1 MPYTIFIVMN
11 IKSLIK
17 EEIYSFNISETEF
30 YLNEVVK
37 KINFLTEDGKKE
49 PDMEW
54 DFTDIKKDIDN
65 SKKWVKSVGDVKKY
79 LKVLFEKIKNSPKQV
94 KNKVIK
100 YVLLS
105 FLGFISLKSLNNII
119 TDVSDEK
126 IEISEPKSVD
136 LPKIKVD
143 TTTKVEKTPKIIKIR
158 SASDS
163 LVEFLKEE
171 EKFRALAYKL
181 GDGMVTIGYGHAEYI
196 NKSDIIPY
204 KTRIDTVK
212 AEEYLR
218 QDIKKAEG
226 GLNKILD
233 KWEQDGLKHNIT
245 QNQYD
250 AMISMIFNMGRTGFR
265 RSDFIK
271 KVKEGDMDAAHN
283 QLLNTSSQLFKKFPG
298 LKKRRQREAELFS
311 SSEDIS

>member
-1 MPYTIFIVMN
+1 MFQ
-11 IKSLIK
+11 KL
-17 EEIYSFNISETEF
+17 
-30 YLNEVVK
+30 
-37 KINFLTEDGKKE
+37 
-49 PDMEW
+49 
-54 DFTDIKKDIDN
+54 
-65 SKKWVKSVGDVKKY
+65 
-79 LKVLFEKIKNSPKQV
+79 KNSPKNL

-100 YVLLS
+100 YVLVS
-105 FLGFISLKSLNNII
+105 FLGFISIKSLNNVIN
-119 TDVSDEK
+119 DVSDEK
-126 IEISEPKSVD
+126 IEVLDPKSVD
-136 LPKIKVD
+136 LPNIALD
-143 TTTKVEKTPKIIKIR
+143 STTNIGKTPKIIKIR

-163 LVEFLKEE
+163 LVDFLKEE

-204 KTRIDTVK
+204 KTKIDTVK

-226 GLNKILD
+226 GLNRILN

-283 QLLNTSSQLFKKFPG
+283 QMLNTSSQLFKKFPG
-298 LKKRRQREAELFS
+298 LKKRRQREAELFG
-311 SSEDIS
+311 SSEDVS

>member
-1 MPYTIFIVMN
+1 MPINIFIIMD
-11 IKSLIK
+11 IKELIK
-17 EEIYSFNISETEF
+17 EEIYIFNISETQF
-30 YLNEVVK
+30 YLNEVVQR
-37 KINFLTEDGKKE
+37 INFLTEDGKKK

-54 DFTDIKKDIDN
+54 DLTDFKKDIDN
-65 SKKWVKSVGDVKKY
+65 SKKWVKTTEDIKQY
-79 LKVLFEKIKNSPKQV
+79 LKLLFQKLKNSPKNL

-105 FLGFISLKSLNNII
+105 FLGFISLKGLNNII
-119 TDVSDEK
+119 NDVSDEK
-126 IEISEPKSVD
+126 IEVLDPKSVD
-136 LPKIKVD
+136 LPSIEVD
-143 TTTKVEKTPKIIKIR
+143 STTNVEKEPKIIKIR

-163 LVEFLKEE
+163 LVKFLKEE

-226 GLNKILD
+226 GLNRILD
-233 KWEQDGLKHNIT
+233 KWEQDGLKHDIT

-298 LKKRRQREAELFS
+298 LEKRRQREAELFG
-311 SSEDIS
+311 SSEDVS

>member
-1 MPYTIFIVMN
+1 MN
-11 IKSLIK
+11 IKRLIK
-17 EEIYSFNISETEF
+17 EEIYIFNTSETEF

-37 KINFLTEDGKKE
+37 KINLLTEDGKKE

-65 SKKWVKSVGDVKKY
+65 SKKWVKTVDDVKKY
-79 LKVLFEKIKNSPKQV
+79 LKVLFEKIKNSPKMV

-143 TTTKVEKTPKIIKIR
+143 TTTKVEKTPKIIRIR

-163 LVEFLKEE
+163 LMEFLKEE

-181 GDGMVTIGYGHAEYI
+181 GDGMVTIGYGHAEYL

-204 KTRIDTVK
+204 KTRIDSAK

-218 QDIKKAEG
+218 EDIKKAEG
-226 GLNKILD
+226 TLNAILD
-233 KWEQDGLKHNIT
+233 KWEKDGLEHNIT

>member
-1 MPYTIFIVMN
+1 MPINIFIIMD
-11 IKSLIK
+11 IKGLIK
-17 EEIYSFNISETEF
+17 EEIYIFNISETQF
-30 YLNEVVK
+30 YLNKVVK

-54 DFTDIKKDIDN
+54 DLTDFKKDIDN
-65 SKKWVKSVGDVKKY
+65 SKKWVKTTEDIKQY
-79 LKVLFEKIKNSPKQV
+79 LKLLFQKLKNSPKNL

-100 YVLLS
+100 YVLVS
-105 FLGFISLKSLNNII
+105 FLGFISLKGLNNII
-119 TDVSDEK
+119 NDVSDEK
-126 IEISEPKSVD
+126 IEVLDPKSVD
-136 LPKIKVD
+136 LPSIEVD
-143 TTTKVEKTPKIIKIR
+143 STTNVEKEPKIIKIR

-204 KTRIDTVK
+204 KTRIDRVK

-265 RSDFIK
+265 RSEFIK

-311 SSEDIS
+311 SSEDVS

>member
-1 MPYTIFIVMN
+1 MN
-11 IKSLIK
+11 LRKIIK
-17 EEIYSFNISETEF
+17 EEIYVYNLSETEF
-30 YLNEVVK
+30 YLEKMVNR
-37 KINFLTEDGKKE
+37 INLLMEDGKKE

-54 DFTDIKKDIDN
+54 DFTDFKKDIDD
-65 SKKWVKSVGDVKKY
+65 SKKRVKTTKDIKQYLNILFVK
-79 LKVLFEKIKNSPKQV
+79 LKNTPKNIKNR
-94 KNKVIK
+94 VIK

-105 FLGFISLKSLNNII
+105 FLGFISVKSLNDIANE
-119 TDVSDEK
+119 VSDEK
-126 IEISEPKSVD
+126 IEILNPEITD
-136 LPKIKVD
+136 LPNSTID
-143 TTTKVEKTPKIIKIR
+143 STSNIEKEPKIIKIR

-163 LVEFLKEE
+163 LVDFLKEE

-204 KTRIDTVK
+204 KTKIDTVK

-226 GLNKILD
+226 GLNRILD
-233 KWEQDGLKHNIT
+233 KWEQEGLEHSIT

-271 KVKEGDMDAAHN
+271 KVKEGDMDAAYN

-298 LKKRRQREAELFS
+298 LKKRRKREAELFG
-311 SSEDIS
+311 SSEDVS